1 MFVKRRKIPNKL
13 QRTVMYTE
21 PLKLT
26 ENVTGATALN
36 ATPLIYCEMICTSI
50 TFFFIKKIKLI
61 IFILQRSCQM
71 HLWDCLTRN
80 RLPNR

>member
-50 TFFFIKKIKLI
+50 TFFFIKK
-61 IFILQRSCQM
+61 
-71 HLWDCLTRN
+71 
-80 RLPNR
+80 